1 MMTTCLKYLVP
12 ISCFLFL
19 GATLWPL
26 ILVTGMGRTTWTSP
40 IGDRAA
46 EGLQET
52 RDGSDEVSAVTVPS
66 IEIGLLVP
74 AASSLDLEGDVQ

>member
-1 MMTTCLKYLVP
+1 MTTCLKYLVP

-26 ILVTGMGRTTWTSP
+26 ILVTGMGRTTWTGP

-46 EGLQET
+46 QGLQET
-52 RDGSDEVSAVTVPS
+52 RDGSVEVLPIAVSPIDIGLIVPS
-66 IEIGLLVP
+66 ASNIEP
-74 AASSLDLEGDVQ
+74 EGVVQ